1 MRKGGEG
8 ENQGRLIAGSPIM
21 SDEIGTTRF
30 KPHDLILCR
39 KVFDSFSHGSGP
51 TEAFFSDQIGCETSD
66 VGSCCA
72 HIRVSKAWEMSGEG
86 GGLTHGGTA

>member
-1 MRKGGEG
+1 
-8 ENQGRLIAGSPIM
+8 M

-30 KPHDLILCR
+30 KPHDLILCC

-72 HIRVSKAWEMSGEG
+72 HIRVSKAWEMSGG
-86 GGLTHGGTA
+86 GADTRRYRSGYGICSDLCHRERQSKHL